1 MPDGL
6 EPGRTGYVRF
16 MNGETLGKGRIM
28 NDGSEADDDDVL
40 QIQVAVGAAHV
51 VQLEALDL
59 GLAVSISLGLYSRF
73 RNCAVS

>member
-28 NDGSEADDDDVL
+28 NDGSEADMRRV
-40 QIQVAVGAAHV
+40 QIRETILSHLHKEEHLWARGIQMSEPVFHRRGREIPTV
-51 VQLEALDL
+51 
-59 GLAVSISLGLYSRF
+59 
-73 RNCAVS
+73 